1 MRSGSTLI
9 PRTGLSAAGMTG
21 PLPCPGCSVGSCELC
36 QPRMWA
42 HGEACYGEQP
52 ESRGPAQRAA
62 DLALGRTGRNG
73 EQRDPEVVILI
84 PLAGGFPGRLSA
96 AAWLLQSCGCV
107 RVAAKTMASGD
118 LGGPRPG
125 RMTVRDRPA
134 GICPDPLPRIAGA
147 GRWPSP
153 ACVIR
158 CALLPLLGPERV
170 EARRSGDPI
179 LRWPRRCG
187 ADAAGRCMTGQRRA
201 GPGSHRKRSAGAV
214 SGLPGSSGPGTG
226 RTRPAIC
233 WRATTARIPE
243 WAARS
248 GTPQRT
254 HASAMSGVGR
264 SANAP
269 GMATSRV
276 QYPAPPAARVC
287 GPGRA
292 P

>member
-1 MRSGSTLI
+1 M
-9 PRTGLSAAGMTG
+9 
-21 PLPCPGCSVGSCELC
+21 
-36 QPRMWA
+36 
-42 HGEACYGEQP
+42 
-52 ESRGPAQRAA
+52 
-62 DLALGRTGRNG
+62 
-73 EQRDPEVVILI
+73 
-84 PLAGGFPGRLSA
+84 
-96 AAWLLQSCGCV
+96 
-107 RVAAKTMASGD
+107 
-118 LGGPRPG
+118 
-125 RMTVRDRPA
+125 RDRPA

-292 P
+292 GPHDPTAARTAATCACRRPEATPCYYPIRKARRTIRLIARWPRRAASPWQCA